1 MKKLISILIGIIS
14 GATLYAQ
21 QMPLSENY
29 FMDKYSL
36 SPSYA
41 GSFNNRYL
49 FMGFRSD
56 WTGVDGGPKTF
67 RLSYNDSFMH
77 NAGFGGKFIYDKAG
91 IFKQTI
97 FLGTYSYKVK
107 IIEDSYLMFGLSGG
121 FYNNT
126 LNLSEYYNDPKYNLD
141 PSLINANVRSNLK
154 FMSEVSA
161 VYTLRGLEAGFLFS
175 NINFG
180 DAKYAN
186 VQLHY
191 KPLANYQVH
200 ASYQYRIN
208 EIWDV
213 NTLLLLRG
221 GKYIKS
227 QFEIASQVQYMH
239 RVWGSILYRDPNI
252 WGVGVGAK
260 INKLLIIGYNFNI
273 ASSVA
278 SRFYNNHEISLGIN
292 IFELTKP
299 RTAFIP
305 SGPPTYPIK

>member
-1 MKKLISILIGIIS
+1 MKKIISILAGILY
-14 GATLYAQ
+14 GAILSAQ

-41 GSFNNRYL
+41 GSFNNKYL

-67 RLSYNDSFMH
+67 RLSYNDSFMR
-77 NAGFGGKFIYDKAG
+77 NAGFGGKFVYDKAG
-91 IFKQTI
+91 IFKQMI

-107 IIEDSYLMFGLSGG
+107 LVEESYLMFGLSGG
-121 FYNNT
+121 LYNNT
-126 LNLSEYYNDPKYNLD
+126 LDLYEFYNDPKYNLD
-141 PSLINANVRSNLK
+141 PSLVSSEVTSRVK

-161 VYTLRGLEAGFLFS
+161 VYTFKGFEAGFLFS

-180 DAKYAN
+180 DVKYSQ

-191 KPLANYQVH
+191 KPLANFQIHSGYHYQV
-200 ASYQYRIN
+200 N
-208 EIWDV
+208 ENWVV
-213 NTLLLLRG
+213 NPLLIMRG

-227 QFEIASQVQYMH
+227 QFEVAAQVEYMN
-239 RVWGSILYRDPNI
+239 RVWGSLLFRDSNI

-260 INKLLIIGYNFNI
+260 INKLLIVGYNFNI
-273 ASSVA
+273 ASAVA
-278 SRFYNNHEISLGIN
+278 SRFYNNHEISLGLN
-292 IFELTKP
+292 IYELTKP
-299 RTAFIP
+299 RREFVRPAAP
-305 SGPPTYPIK
+305 NYPVR